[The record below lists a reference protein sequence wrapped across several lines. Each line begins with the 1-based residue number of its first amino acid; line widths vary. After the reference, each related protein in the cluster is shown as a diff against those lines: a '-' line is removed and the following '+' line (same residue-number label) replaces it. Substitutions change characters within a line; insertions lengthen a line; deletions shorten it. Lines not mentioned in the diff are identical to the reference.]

1 MYTTIINIDYITLHL
16 INYIYIYI
24 YIYILTRTYTRT
36 NDDMCDYCKILQ
48 II

>member
-24 YIYILTRTYTRT
+24 YILTSTFTRT
-36 NDDMCDYCKILQ
+36 NDDICDYCNILQ
-48 II
+48 LI